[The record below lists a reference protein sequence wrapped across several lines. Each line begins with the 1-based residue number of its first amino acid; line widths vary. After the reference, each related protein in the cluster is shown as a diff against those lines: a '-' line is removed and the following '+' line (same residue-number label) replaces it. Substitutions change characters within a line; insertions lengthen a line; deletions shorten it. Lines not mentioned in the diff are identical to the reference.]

1 MRVFKRPG
9 SSYYYY
15 DFDLDGKTH
24 VKSTRLKKER
34 TRWTTPPPTG

>member
-9 SSYYYY
+9 SSYYYF

-24 VKSTRLKKER
+24 VKSTHLKNER
-34 TRWTTPPPTG
+34 EALS